1 MSLKSYYVL
10 TERPLRA
17 GEFELVTMY
26 LCPLLRT
33 AHPIELVAGPLFPLW
48 KIAHSTSLLTDWIL

>member
-1 MSLKSYYVL
+1 ML